1 MAQKHCATC
10 TCDLTEQRRYS
21 YLEENVIT
29 VDQDVAAD
37 NINEEEAESSSDV
50 ELIEEKH
57 PIIEVSSDSE
67 GDEEK
72 QMNMVVPDDD
82 EMSDV
87 LSLDVDVENISV
99 VDPDDFSL

>member
-37 NINEEEAESSSDV
+37 SINEEEAESSSDV